1 MNLFKSLAVPGLL
14 CPLLLAAQLKTVG
27 IAEVTAKIQALRAT
41 TDFRAAGRLVRV
53 TESGARKVY
62 QVSLRGKW
70 FADGLRIFCEV
81 NDPAPSRV
89 RILLE
94 MSPNGKA
101 LIHMGHTGDRAPME
115 IPFESWGDPLLDLD
129 LSYED
134 MIEDHF
140 LWRNQTLIREEKY
153 GARDCYVIKSEP
165 GASDRS
171 HYSSVT
177 SWLDREILYP
187 VKVEK
192 AIRTSRVVKE
202 FIYYG
207 LRESRGMWSASQIEV
222 RIKGRPDS
230 TLLIF
235 NRGSAKAN
243 LNAGDFLPALLIK
256 HE

>member
-14 CPLLLAAQLKTVG
+14 CPLLLGAQLKTAS
-27 IAEVTAKIQALRAT
+27 IADLIAKTQALRAT
-41 TDFRAAGRLVRV
+41 ADFRAAGRLVRV
-53 TESGARKVY
+53 MESGARKVY

-70 FADGLRIFCEV
+70 FPDGLRIFCEV

-89 RILLE
+89 KMLLQIGAG
-94 MSPNGKA
+94 GKA
-101 LIHMGHTGDRAPME
+101 LIHTGRPGERAPKE
-115 IPFESWGDPLLDLD
+115 LPFESWGEPILDAD

-134 MIEDHF
+134 MLENHL

-177 SWLDREILYP
+177 SWLDREVLYP

-192 AIRTSRVVKE
+192 LIRTSREVKE

-207 LRESRGMWSASQIEV
+207 LRESRGTWSASQVEV
-222 RIKGRPDS
+222 RIQGRPNS

-235 NRGSAKAN
+235 SRGSAKAN
-243 LNAGDFLPALLIK
+243 LKAGDFLPELLVK